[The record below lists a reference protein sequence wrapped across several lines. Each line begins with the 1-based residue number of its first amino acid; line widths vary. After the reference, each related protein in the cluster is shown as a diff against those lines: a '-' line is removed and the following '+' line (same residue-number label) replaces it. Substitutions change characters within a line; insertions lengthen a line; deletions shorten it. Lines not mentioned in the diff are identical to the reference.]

1 MTRRRRHPEDDI
13 QRAVFEHLAVRGASD
28 VFAFHPANGGWRSRI
43 EAAILKGLGVRP
55 GVPDVIAIKAGRAYA
70 IELKAPGGRVTEAQ
84 RSTQAAL
91 RAAGADVAVAHGLDA
106 AIDQLERWKL
116 LNGSFRRVV
125 CKSVHSNR
133 N

>member
-1 MTRRRRHPEDDI
+1 MTKRRRHPEDDI

-84 RSTQAAL
+84 RSAHAAL
-91 RAAGADVAVAHGLDA
+91 RAAGAAVAVAHGLDA